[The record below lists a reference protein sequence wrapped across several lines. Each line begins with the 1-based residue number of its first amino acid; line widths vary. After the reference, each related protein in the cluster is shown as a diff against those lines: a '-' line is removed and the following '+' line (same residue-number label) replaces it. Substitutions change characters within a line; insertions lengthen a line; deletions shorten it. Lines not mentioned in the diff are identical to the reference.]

1 MAVLIQAHL
10 TLTPH
15 QIITVLLLLITPP
28 THRGVQCL
36 EAVQSQFLRV
46 SVHKGIIG
54 CSIMVVG
61 VCQTEVLTRQ
71 QVPQVILAQMTVALM
86 ATIKIVA
93 VLVYQILIQVPRV
106 IVAIIPTGMVVAA
119 HLLLPLLE
127 PVVGVAALVIIGMVL
142 AAHLIILVVEVVAA
156 GITGTVI
163 VARLTTLVPTVHQL
177 YLREAVL
184 LVITGLVVV
193 VNPHLL
199 LEVVAVGFIGTEVVA
214 FLILRHQQPLLE
226 VVHLDIIG

>member
-1 MAVLIQAHL
+1 
-10 TLTPH
+10 
-15 QIITVLLLLITPP
+15 
-28 THRGVQCL
+28 
-36 EAVQSQFLRV
+36 
-46 SVHKGIIG
+46 
-54 CSIMVVG
+54 
-61 VCQTEVLTRQ
+61 
-71 QVPQVILAQMTVALM
+71 MTVALM